1 MLNIIIFI
9 SIAVLLRISP
19 HPWNFTPILSIAL
32 LTGAYFKNKLSFLI
46 PFSIIILS
54 DLYIGNFNMAFWVYI
69 SYLLIYIIG
78 KTFIS
83 NVSYEK
89 VFFSSLIG
97 SLIFFVI
104 TNFGTWLIGYPKTIS
119 GFISCF
125 TLALPFY
132 KNTLLS
138 SMFYSSI
145 LFVIY
150 ESYLLF
156 NIRFIKKQKIFFDK

>member
-1 MLNIIIFI
+1 MLNVIFFI
-9 SIAVLLRISP
+9 SIAILLRISP

-46 PFSIIILS
+46 PCIIIIIS
-54 DLYIGNFNMAFWVYI
+54 DLYIGDFNMAFWVYSSYLIIFIFGKKFISDI
-69 SYLLIYIIG
+69 SYRNI
-78 KTFIS
+78 
-83 NVSYEK
+83 
-89 VFFSSLIG
+89 FFSSFLG
-97 SLIFFVI
+97 SLIFFII
-104 TNFGTWLIGYPKTIS
+104 TNFGTWLIGYPKTMT

-138 SMFYSSI
+138 SLFYSSI

-150 ESYLLF
+150 ESYLLL
-156 NIRFIKKQKIFFDK
+156 NIKFIKKQKLFFDK